1 MKTYPLS
8 LLIACVIIFLS
19 LYPFP
24 ELPEVDVP
32 LADKWTH
39 MVMYGGFCLIIWYEY
54 LKAHKSINKGK
65 ITLYGW
71 FCPIVMS
78 GLLELA
84 QAYLTS
90 CRSGEWMDL
99 LANAIGATLAYVL
112 GWTVLSKVI
121 SPKTVATLV
130 LFMVSISALPQEG
143 YPANYARGPRFKALI
158 YYSNNVESAHKEF
171 AEQALKFFHK
181 LSYGEGFLYDKTT
194 QEYMENGGGWIG
206 FHAAA
211 YNDKNTRWPWFVNF
225 LGGGVFYCNNWPPQ
239 PALVVTDTDQHTVT
253 KSLPREF
260 VIPSS
265 EWYQWNP
272 SPRKNP
278 DVEVLLSISPKNY
291 PLGIKDV
298 VKFGDFPIVWTNKK
312 YRMVYLNGGHGD
324 ECFSDAT
331 TNLLYVN
338 VFRWVVSTSPK
349 GNPFEK

>member
-112 GWTVLSKVI
+112 GWTVLSKKDILPIMHAV
-121 SPKTVATLV
+121 P
-130 LFMVSISALPQEG
+130 VSKP
-143 YPANYARGPRFKALI
+143 
-158 YYSNNVESAHKEF
+158 
-171 AEQALKFFHK
+171 
-181 LSYGEGFLYDKTT
+181 
-194 QEYMENGGGWIG
+194 
-206 FHAAA
+206 
-211 YNDKNTRWPWFVNF
+211 
-225 LGGGVFYCNNWPPQ
+225 
-239 PALVVTDTDQHTVT
+239 
-253 KSLPREF
+253 
-260 VIPSS
+260 
-265 EWYQWNP
+265 
-272 SPRKNP
+272 
-278 DVEVLLSISPKNY
+278 LSI
-291 PLGIKDV
+291 
-298 VKFGDFPIVWTNKK
+298 IVI
-312 YRMVYLNGGHGD
+312 M
-324 ECFSDAT
+324 
-331 TNLLYVN
+331 
-338 VFRWVVSTSPK
+338 
-349 GNPFEK
+349 